1 MQTYAF
7 TKMHGCGN
15 DYVYIDQFHPPYVKD
30 PLSLSVVISD
40 RHTAIGAD
48 GLILVCP
55 PEDPA
60 NDGRMRMFNAD
71 GSEGKMCGNGI
82 RCVGKFLYDHGY
94 VQKPVIRI
102 ETAAGLR
109 TLRLHV
115 HGNTCTGASVDM
127 GKASFLPHAIPVN
140 APDTQHISVEVNGEH
155 LTLTAVSMG
164 NPHAVLFSQTAPSD
178 LPIEEIARKITA
190 LPANGD
196 QLLFPEGVNVEFVR
210 VIAPDCIEMRVYERG
225 SGETM
230 ACGTGACAVVCAAIE
245 NGLCHPNVPV
255 TVRLR
260 GGDVQVTVD
269 EDWQVTLTGPAAVSF
284 TGEYT
289 TEVGIC

>member
-1 MQTYAF
+1 M
-7 TKMHGCGN
+7 
-15 DYVYIDQFHPPYVKD
+15 
-30 PLSLSVVISD
+30 
-40 RHTAIGAD
+40 
-48 GLILVCP
+48 
-55 PEDPA
+55 
-60 NDGRMRMFNAD
+60 
-71 GSEGKMCGNGI
+71 
-82 RCVGKFLYDHGY
+82 
-94 VQKPVIRI
+94 
-102 ETAAGLR
+102 
-109 TLRLHV
+109 
-115 HGNTCTGASVDM
+115 
-127 GKASFLPHAIPVN
+127 
-140 APDTQHISVEVNGEH
+140 
-155 LTLTAVSMG
+155 
-164 NPHAVLFSQTAPSD
+164 
-178 LPIEEIARKITA
+178 
-190 LPANGD
+190 
-196 QLLFPEGVNVEFVR
+196 EFVR